1 MVEWDAPPEESVKF
15 VQARACSQHR
25 GIIND
30 DGSFKPTP
38 HKIYV
43 DDNLI
48 ADIRRRMLF
57 ALAAAIESI
66 FTNIGRPL
74 IHMRQCAVALDKW
87 CLLFISHRQ
96 KLIGLI
102 FDTRKMTVGTPD
114 DFRQEVLD
122 LINSDWSNRKKI

>member
-1 MVEWDAPPEESVKF
+1 MVEWDAPPEESVNF
-15 VQARACSQHR
+15 VQACACSQHW

-57 ALAAAIESI
+57 ALASAIERI
-66 FTNIGRPL
+66 FTTMSA
-74 IHMRQCAVALDKW
+74 H
-87 CLLFISHRQ
+87 
-96 KLIGLI
+96 
-102 FDTRKMTVGTPD
+102 
-114 DFRQEVLD
+114 
-122 LINSDWSNRKKI
+122 